1 MNLRSLIIP
10 PIASLLA
17 SKQVMT
23 QEAAYNVQIK
33 TLSRI
38 LATKA
43 NTASRKECTIG
54 QSITNYT
61 AFRNNIPLQTYED
74 LAPYIQ
80 RIQQGEK
87 DVLWPRKPRYFAKT
101 SGTTS
106 GSKYIPVTKDSIA
119 NHLQGARHTLLH
131 YIHHTKDVSFLK
143 CGRKMLFLSGSPQ
156 LEKEYGIP
164 TGRLSGIVN
173 HHIPFY
179 IRGHYLP
186 TYATNCITDWE
197 QKIDRIVEETLPK
210 DLSVIAGIPP
220 WIQMYFDK
228 LQHKT
233 GKPIGEIFPNL
244 SLLIHGGMRFAPYK
258 ERLLRSIGR
267 NITTL
272 ETYAASEGF
281 IAYQNIPDEE
291 GLLLQLNSGIFFE
304 FIPLADTASLA
315 SATRLHIGNVA
326 IGVDYAIVVSTN
338 AGLLAYLIGDIV
350 RFISLDPPKIIVTG
364 RVQQFISAFG
374 EHVIVEEIE
383 KAMTNALTQHPN
395 VTVREYMVAP
405 QIGQRNGAPSYH
417 EWLIDFENPPA
428 DMQAFASAIDA
439 CMCKQNSYYNDL
451 IKGNVLASLQITAL
465 QPEAF
470 VTYMRAAGKLGEQN
484 KIVRVANDRAIAD
497 QLLAYSV

>member
-1 MNLRSLIIP
+1 MNLRSLIISK
-10 PIASLLA
+10 IATSLA

-23 QEAAYNVQIK
+23 QEAAYNTQIK

-43 NTASRKECTIG
+43 DTASLKEFNIG

-61 AFRNNIPLQTYED
+61 AFRSNIPLQTYED

-87 DVLWPRKPRYFAKT
+87 DVLWPGKPLYFAKT

-106 GSKYIPVTKDSIA
+106 GSKYIPVTKASIA
-119 NHLQGARHTLLH
+119 NHLQGARQTLIH
-131 YIHHTKDVSFLK
+131 YIHHTKDVNFLQR
-143 CGRKMLFLSGSPQ
+143 GRKMLFLSGSPQ
-156 LEKEYGIP
+156 LKKEYGIP

-186 TYATNCITDWE
+186 THATNCITDWE
-197 QKIDRIVEETLPK
+197 QKIDRIVEETLSK

-233 GKPIGEIFPNL
+233 GERIGAIFPHL

-267 NITTL
+267 NITAL
-272 ETYAASEGF
+272 ATYAASEGF
-281 IAYQNIPDEE
+281 IAYQNVPDEE

-315 SATRLHIGNVA
+315 SATRLHIGDVA

-338 AGLLAYLIGDIV
+338 AGLLSYLIGDTV
-350 RFISLDPPKIIVTG
+350 RFISLDPPKIIITG

-383 KAMTNALTQHPN
+383 KAMRNALTQYPS
-395 VTVREYMVAP
+395 VQVREYMVAP
-405 QIGQRNGAPSYH
+405 QIGKGDGVASHH

-428 DMQAFASAIDA
+428 DIQAFAGAIDA

-451 IKGNVLASLQITAL
+451 IMGNVLSTLQITAL
-465 QPEAF
+465 PSEAF
-470 VTYMRAAGKLGEQN
+470 ITYMRTAGKLGEQN
-484 KIVRVANDRAIAD
+484 KIVRVSNDRTIAD
-497 QLLAYSV
+497 QLLVYRA